1 MMTLPLR
8 RWCGV
13 GMAGVTGVIPLA
25 PLIGSTAQRTT
36 AQPQLQPPISTTLSP
51 SLIAPVPSTATSPS
65 ATKFNLTLKQQ
76 SAAKQRSR
84 AFNPESKIS
93 KSRAEPSTDPSSD
106 ASTVASTAL
115 VQQQIATPTST
126 FIRVRVASHSN
137 QLQIATSA
145 PADILNAD
153 GKEVVSLNSN
163 QLYSATIDSNGL
175 QIGSQI
181 IPNGALINPGSDGL
195 TFVDGHWYRG
205 VLQLVYD
212 GESLLAINWVD
223 LEEYLYGAVGAEM
236 PPSWN
241 IEALCSQAIA
251 ARSYALSFLEQ
262 PASPYFDLGNDE
274 YHQVYRG
281 VEAETDS
288 TIAAVDSTRAQVLT
302 QNGRILMAQYAS
314 TDEVSREAHGGVG
327 MSQTGAQN
335 LAETG
340 YHYASILQTYY
351 PSAQLSLLSTTS
363 N

>member
-8 RWCGV
+8 RWVGV
-13 GMAGVTGVIPLA
+13 GMVGVTGVIPLTS
-25 PLIGSTAQRTT
+25 LIGATAQKTT
-36 AQPQLQPPISTTLSP
+36 AQAQPPIPTTLSP
-51 SLIAPVPSTATSPS
+51 SLIAPSSSTVNIPST
-65 ATKFNLTLKQQ
+65 TKFNLTFKQQ
-76 SAAKQRSR
+76 PAAKQRSR

-93 KSRAEPSTDPSSD
+93 KSRAKSSTDLSSD
-106 ASTVASTAL
+106 APTVTSTAT
-115 VQQQIATPTST
+115 VQQQIATPTSA

-145 PADILNAD
+145 PSDILDAD
-153 GKEVVSLNSN
+153 GKAVVSLNSN

-175 QIGSQI
+175 QVGTQT

-212 GESLLAINWVD
+212 GESLLAVNWVD

-262 PASPYFDLGNDE
+262 PASTYFDLGNDE

-335 LAETG
+335 LAEAG
-340 YHYASILQTYY
+340 YHHASILQTYY

>member
-1 MMTLPLR
+1 MMRLPLR
-8 RWCGV
+8 RWVGV
-13 GMAGVTGVIPLA
+13 GMVGVTGVIPLA
-25 PLIGSTAQRTT
+25 PLIRATAQKTT
-36 AQPQLQPPISTTLSP
+36 AQAQPPTPITLSP
-51 SLIAPVPSTATSPS
+51 SLIAPGPSTATSPTT
-65 ATKFNLTLKQQ
+65 TKFNLTLKQQ
-76 SAAKQRSR
+76 PTAKQRSKSSK
-84 AFNPESKIS
+84 PESKIS
-93 KSRAEPSTDPSSD
+93 KSRAKSSTDLLSD
-106 ASTVASTAL
+106 APTTAP
-115 VQQQIATPTST
+115 VQRQVVLPTST
-126 FIRVRVASHSN
+126 FIRVRVAAHSS
-137 QLQIATSA
+137 QLQIATST
-145 PADILNAD
+145 PADILDAD
-153 GKEVVSLNSN
+153 DKVVANLNPN
-163 QLYSATIDSNGL
+163 HPYSVEIGSNGL
-175 QIGSQI
+175 QIGSQT
-181 IPNGALINPGSDGL
+181 IPNGVLISPGSDGL

-212 GESLLAINWVD
+212 GESLLAVNWVD

-262 PASPYFDLGNDE
+262 PASPYFDFGNDE

-281 VEAETDS
+281 IETETDS
-288 TIAAVDSTRAQVLT
+288 TIAAVETTRAQVLT

-314 TDEVSREAHGGVG
+314 TEEVSREAHGGAG

-335 LAETG
+335 LAEAG